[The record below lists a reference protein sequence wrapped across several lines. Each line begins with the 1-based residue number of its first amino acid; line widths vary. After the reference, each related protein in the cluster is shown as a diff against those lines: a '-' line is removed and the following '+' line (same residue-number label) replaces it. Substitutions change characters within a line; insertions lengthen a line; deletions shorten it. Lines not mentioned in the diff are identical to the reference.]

1 MSLFP
6 RPAALPRLTALMLAA
21 LTLTLAG
28 CGSGVAWCGSSS
40 GSSANLSFGYNTQ
53 PPGCPSPQAPQQP
66 KDIDPAR
73 LADLIQLTPAPLEEQ
88 KNP

>member
-6 RPAALPRLTALMLAA
+6 RPAALLRLAALMLAA

-40 GSSANLSFGYNTQ
+40 GSGSNLSFGYNAQ

-73 LADLIQLTPAPLEEQ
+73 LADLIQLTPPLEEQ